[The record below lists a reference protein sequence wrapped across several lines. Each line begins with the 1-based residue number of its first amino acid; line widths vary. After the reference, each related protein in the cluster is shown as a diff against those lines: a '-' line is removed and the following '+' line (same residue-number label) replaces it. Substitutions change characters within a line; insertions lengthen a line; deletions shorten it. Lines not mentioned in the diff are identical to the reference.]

1 MLWTV
6 LKIVLFLAVVAA
18 LALGAQWLMATGQG
32 IRIAVADVEF
42 NLGPVQAALAALLL
56 LLVLWLLLKLAGLLV
71 ALIRF
76 INGDDTAIS
85 RYFETSRKRR
95 GLDALTEGFIALA
108 SGEGDRAVAKGR
120 RPRSCWRT
128 GRCRTC

>member
-6 LKIVLFLAVVAA
+6 LKIVLFLAAVAA
-18 LALGAQWLMATGQG
+18 LALGAQWLMDTGQG

-95 GLDALTEGFIALA
+95 GLDALTEG
-108 SGEGDRAVAKGR
+108 SSRSRRARATAPSPRGARRKG
-120 RPRSCWRT
+120 CWRT